1 MRTWRRRWQQEM
13 KVGRQNCPDS
23 GKHRSCP
30 KVTRPT
36 SQMNQSLLPDPIF
49 DGRLLEIARQELIV
63 GFVGFSISVGSEFD
77 LLLIPAI
84 FVIPRRRAFI
94 FILRILLHRA
104 RCSNRSTPIPCRYR
118 ARSVNHALLNPELRS
133 ISILIFI
140 APRDASIGTHSLLK
154 YSIRIISFCV
164 VCTMIPNKVVGIFK
178 GNESAKNIFPVFL
191 DAVDE
196 AFFHD
201 NVNIRQPGRFVPLE
215 FKVGAFCI
223 GLRTSFPSSFGD
235 NPCWV

>member
-1 MRTWRRRWQQEM
+1 MPNKREFKNNIQTWALAEMRTWRRRWQQEM

-30 KVTRPT
+30 KVTRPA

-94 FILRILLHRA
+94 FILRILFHRA
-104 RCSNRSTPIPCRYR
+104 RCSNRSPQSR
-118 ARSVNHALLNPELRS
+118 AGTEPER
-133 ISILIFI
+133 
-140 APRDASIGTHSLLK
+140 
-154 YSIRIISFCV
+154 
-164 VCTMIPNKVVGIFK
+164 
-178 GNESAKNIFPVFL
+178 
-191 DAVDE
+191 
-196 AFFHD
+196 
-201 NVNIRQPGRFVPLE
+201 
-215 FKVGAFCI
+215 
-223 GLRTSFPSSFGD
+223 
-235 NPCWV
+235 